1 MKVVAFV
8 ICAALSAGTVG
19 ASVLEPRKG
28 ADEYP
33 FTCAVQHGSLG
44 VEYLRR
50 SLPTPKGM
58 QHIRGVLVFE
68 VGAFPASGKSL
79 HLTENSFE
87 LNWKGNKNPPL
98 VPVDYQYVVALLRN
112 PWWSD
117 GPGLEI
123 SAGKVDPRTGRGP
136 RVRVGGPQRPPPV
149 PGRSPGDT
157 PREVPGAPRKPERE
171 PHPDELPERLVLLH
185 ALPNEPMSKASA
197 GYVYFSYRGK
207 LTKLNNLVL
216 TVRLPAKSCE
226 FMVRPERK

>member
-1 MKVVAFV
+1 
-8 ICAALSAGTVG
+8 
-19 ASVLEPRKG
+19 
-28 ADEYP
+28 
-33 FTCAVQHGSLG
+33 
-44 VEYLRR
+44 
-50 SLPTPKGM
+50 M

-98 VPVDYQYVVALLRN
+98 VPVDYQYLVALLRN

-171 PHPDELPERLVLLH
+171 PHPDELPERIVLLH

-216 TVRLPAKSCE
+216 TLRLPEESCE